1 LDREDIRSLLEAVRA
16 DCGSAIPIGS
26 VHEYWR
32 VRNSNADISEDDQE
46 FTLEFVLWAAGPYTE
61 LSGWLVR
68 HGDLVSSTASAL
80 HRRLDARGWL
90 SSEVV
95 KEELNRAGI
104 SEKYH
109 VAWMAEHGAF
119 LPIDGGWL
127 PLVRTIPDRAEQLLR
142 YGGVPMLAETL
153 YGLVGCESERSLRQR
168 LLDDGRFKRISRQG
182 HFALRE
188 WAQYDEYT
196 GIAAEIVEEIERQGG
211 SARPQHIID
220 ALSVRY
226 GVKPNSVAQYL
237 SAPMFLKTPDGF
249 VRLREPDEVIRILAD
264 PKACQS
270 LYLIDGHWT
279 LRVEITDDTLRGSGR
294 PLNAGIAAVVGCQPG
309 ERRVFRTLRDE
320 IVVSWPAGSA
330 SGPNLGSLKPDVD
343 AEGGKVGDFVF
354 LTFIDSDIRVRLLS
368 AASLQDASPITKLA
382 LLIGLP
388 LAIATSSNPWGIIA
402 TAVGLGDRPGTYGA
416 DDVYAALMR
425 RNEVTLASLIH
436 GETADAAVD
445 IFKRLE
451 GILGL

>member
-1 LDREDIRSLLEAVRA
+1 
-16 DCGSAIPIGS
+16 
-26 VHEYWR
+26 
-32 VRNSNADISEDDQE
+32 
-46 FTLEFVLWAAGPYTE
+46 
-61 LSGWLVR
+61 
-68 HGDLVSSTASAL
+68 
-80 HRRLDARGWL
+80 
-90 SSEVV
+90 
-95 KEELNRAGI
+95 
-104 SEKYH
+104 
-109 VAWMAEHGAF
+109 
-119 LPIDGGWL
+119 
-127 PLVRTIPDRAEQLLR
+127 
-142 YGGVPMLAETL
+142 
-153 YGLVGCESERSLRQR
+153 
-168 LLDDGRFKRISRQG
+168 
-182 HFALRE
+182 
-188 WAQYDEYT
+188 
-196 GIAAEIVEEIERQGG
+196 
-211 SARPQHIID
+211 
-220 ALSVRY
+220 
-226 GVKPNSVAQYL
+226 
-237 SAPMFLKTPDGF
+237 
-249 VRLREPDEVIRILAD
+249 
-264 PKACQS
+264 
-270 LYLIDGHWT
+270 LIDGHWT